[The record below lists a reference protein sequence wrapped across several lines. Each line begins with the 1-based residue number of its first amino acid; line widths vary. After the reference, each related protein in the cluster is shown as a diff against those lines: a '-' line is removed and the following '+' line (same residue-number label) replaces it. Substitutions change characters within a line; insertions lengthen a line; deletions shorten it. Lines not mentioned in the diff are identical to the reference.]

1 MAKSFSQAPRPTSL
15 TPEAIAAYER
25 GGPGQ
30 DTRARASTI
39 VGTHETTNVGNHT
52 AAEGSEAENTGTT
65 DVKPDEPT
73 NVGKREPTKAGM
85 VLSTKDQKREPT
97 RRLSID
103 LPESWHRRFKIACTK
118 TDKTMIEEVT
128 DFIKRRTVQLEKD

>member
-15 TPEAIAAYER
+15 TPETIAAYER

-30 DTRARASTI
+30 DTRARAPTV
-39 VGTHETTNVGNHT
+39 VGRHEPTDVGNHKPL
-52 AAEGSEAENTGTT
+52 AEAESESTGRAELTSS
-65 DVKPDEPT
+65 EPT
-73 NVGKREPTKAGM
+73 NVGKEGPTKTGM
-85 VLSTKDQKREPT
+85 GISTKDQKREPT

-103 LPESWHRRFKIACTK
+103 LPESLHRRFKIACAK

-128 DFIKRRTVQLEKD
+128 DFIKRRTAQLEKE